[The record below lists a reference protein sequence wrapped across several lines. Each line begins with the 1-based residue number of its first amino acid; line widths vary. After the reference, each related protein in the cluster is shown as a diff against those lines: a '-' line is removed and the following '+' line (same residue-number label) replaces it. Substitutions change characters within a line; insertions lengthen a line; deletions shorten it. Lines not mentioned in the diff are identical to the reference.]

1 MRTAMIFTI
10 ILLMSAIW
18 SSCRTIKYVPV
29 ETVRYDSIYF
39 NRVTTD
45 SIYERDSIYILDRG
59 DTVIVYRNRYIYRYI
74 NKTDTV
80 YRLKVDSVQ
89 VPYEVEK
96 QLTRWEQM
104 KMDFGG
110 WVLGVLIALI
120 ILFVIKWKRII

>member
-1 MRTAMIFTI
+1 MRTAMMFMI
-10 ILLMSAIW
+10 ILLTSAIW

-80 YRLKVDSVQ
+80 FRLKVDSVQ
-89 VPYEVEK
+89 VPYEVER
-96 QLTRWEQM
+96 QLTRWEKV

-110 WVLGVLIALI
+110 WLMGVLVILI
-120 ILFVIKWKRII
+120 ILVVVKWVR

>member
-1 MRTAMIFTI
+1 MRTAIMFTI
-10 ILLMSAIW
+10 ILLTSAIW

-39 NRVTTD
+39 NRVKID

-59 DTVIVYRNRYIYRYI
+59 DTVMMYRDRYIYRYI

-80 YRLKVDSVQ
+80 FRLKVDSVQ
-89 VPYEVEK
+89 VPYEVER
-96 QLTRWEQM
+96 QLTRWEKV

-110 WVLGVLIALI
+110 WMLGALVIFI
-120 ILFVIKWKRII
+120 ILVIIKWVR

>member
-1 MRTAMIFTI
+1 MRTAMMFTI
-10 ILLMSAIW
+10 ILLTSAIW

-59 DTVIVYRNRYIYRYI
+59 DTVMMYRDRYIYRYI

-80 YRLKVDSVQ
+80 FRLKVDSVQ
-89 VPYEVEK
+89 VPYEVER

-104 KMDFGG
+104 KMDFGE
-110 WVLGVLIALI
+110 WVLGALI
-120 ILFVIKWKRII
+120 VLLILFVIKWKRII